1 MSPNGALLGCLAN
14 AGMALNSQN
23 LKNVEPEDTAEIMQF
38 NFMMKLNSFI
48 RKPKSRE
55 ANWINVHGL
64 IINGIAKLEPGSSQS

>member
-55 ANWINVHGL
+55 AN
-64 IINGIAKLEPGSSQS
+64 